1 MGDLL
6 ARGVEALGDLLG
18 PTWDVRVVSTPQE
31 AAGAGGRRLDALLEV
46 HPEGGSVFAQ
56 LLIDL
61 KSQVTPKVIE
71 QQLLPKLDLV
81 RQVTP
86 HTHLVVMA
94 PWLSPRSQEIL
105 RDRGIGYLDLTGNVF
120 LRIPRPAIVISTEG
134 DRRAPRSEQPRSGK
148 PTLAGPK
155 AGRLVRLLAD
165 IAPPYRAGEVAAA
178 ARLSL
183 PYVSRLLDALEEQLL
198 IRREGRVIVD
208 VDWVGLLRLRAGHLS
223 LLRHNSYVGM
233 LSPNGTRHLM
243 MRLRDRERAGRE
255 PRVTLTGSYAAHA
268 IAPLAVGGQ
277 VMLYVSADLDST
289 DTVADDLGLLRVDEG
304 ADVLLLRA
312 YDEVVF
318 ERNRDVDGIR
328 QVALSQLVLDCLSG
342 PGRMPAEGE
351 AVLNYMAEDE
361 RIWRASGI
369 EHTQRVQE
377 G

>member
-1 MGDLL
+1 MI
-6 ARGVEALGDLLG
+6 
-18 PTWDVRVVSTPQE
+18 STPQDE
-31 AAGAGGRRLDALLEV
+31 TGAWGRRVDALVEV

-61 KSQVTPKVIE
+61 KSQVTPKAIE

-86 HTHLVVMA
+86 HTHLMVMA
-94 PWLSPRSQEIL
+94 PWISPRSQGIL
-105 RDRGIGYLDLTGNVF
+105 RDHEIGYLDLTGNIF
-120 LRIPRPAIVISTEG
+120 LRVPRPAIVISTEG
-134 DRRAPRSEQPRSGK
+134 DRRAPRSEQPRPGK

-165 IAPPYRAGEVAAA
+165 VAPPYRAKEVAAT

-183 PYVSRLLDALEEQLL
+183 PYVSRLLDTLEDQLV
-198 IRREGRVIVD
+198 IRRDGRVIVD

-233 LSPNGTRHLM
+233 LAPNGPGHLM
-243 MRLRDRERAGRE
+243 RRLRDLQKTGRGS
-255 PRVTLTGSYAAHA
+255 RIALTGSYAARA
-268 IAPLAVGGQ
+268 VAPLAVGGQ

-289 DTVADDLGLLRVDEG
+289 DAVAEDLGLLRVDEG

-312 YDEVVF
+312 HDEVVF
-318 ERNRDVDGIR
+318 ERTRDVDGIR

-351 AVLNYMAEDE
+351 AVLHSMAEDE
-361 RIWRASGI
+361 RLWRAPGI
-369 EHTQRVQE
+369 SYAHPAHDE
-377 G
+377 